1 MFIGAAIT
9 SGIFYFINKSNEN
22 EQKESLAEIIESI
35 KKGQASDIQAN
46 QTINDSNTT
55 FAIPTALSI
64 VVGGNDNF
72 YYYRDNDCSKIEKI
86 NFLSISDLL
95 KNEMKRTKTVDL
107 MVMIK
112 LSQEASYKNSIDLL
126 DAITVAGIPPGHFA
140 EVALSEKEKN
150 CIKNYKK
157 N

>member
-1 MFIGAAIT
+1 MFIGAVIT
-9 SGIFYFINKSNEN
+9 SGIFYFINKNNEN
-22 EQKESLAEIIESI
+22 EQKENLAEIIESI
-35 KKGQASDIQAN
+35 KKGQASDLQAN

-86 NFLSISDLL
+86 SFLSISDLL
-95 KNEMKRTKTVDL
+95 KNEIKRTKTADL
-107 MVMIK
+107 MILIK
-112 LSQEASYKNSIDLL
+112 LSPEASYKNSIDLL

-140 EVALSEKEKN
+140 EIDLSEKEKN
-150 CIKNYKK
+150 CIQNYKK
-157 N
+157 Q